1 MLFCV
6 WTVSRPRPDDEIEE
20 FGESSDDLTMVRG
33 SAAYGAGVA
42 CWSQDVSRRIA
53 GFLRLACRTCR
64 GKCLKT
70 TKMRLPRVQQ
80 PLQPLS
86 RRLGR
91 AAVADVVFVF
101 SSFAGLRGGLN
112 FPSE

>member
-70 TKMRLPRVQQ
+70 TKMRWQMLFSFSRPLLDCVAALTFRVSEVTSSGATVQST
-80 PLQPLS
+80 L
-86 RRLGR
+86 R
-91 AAVADVVFVF
+91 AQ
-101 SSFAGLRGGLN
+101 
-112 FPSE
+112 